1 MRWRV
6 AAWRRRTVAG
16 FPVDDLA
23 LAGLLCAIAVASV
36 LTGNPDEGPPVVT
49 LPAALVITGGL
60 LWRTRSP
67 MVSVLLAIAAGA
79 AQTLLTQP
87 MGSLWSLAV
96 YAIIVYSAAAHYPE
110 GMAGL
115 AGILMVG
122 ALLVEERLGNG
133 VDYLFIVLLFGGIW
147 LLGRASRLWRTRVR
161 HAEQHERDAA
171 RLAVAEE
178 RVRIARELHDIVAHS
193 LSVIAVQSDAAEAAL
208 DAQPDRAR
216 EPLRAIRASARDSLG
231 EIRRMLHAL
240 RTEDDDGQPPGL
252 AALGALLDSA
262 RSAGLPV
269 HLRSDT
275 EPAALPPVVD
285 LTAYRIVQEAVTN
298 VINHA
303 GLVPTSV
310 TICADS
316 GSIRIEVTNA
326 GAGQGARRRSGTGLG
341 LIGIRERVAALNGT
355 LEAGR
360 SADGGFRIAATLP
373 LDPETP

>member
-6 AAWRRRTVAG
+6 AAWRRETVAG

-23 LAGLLCAIAVASV
+23 LAGLLCAVAVVSV
-36 LTGNPDEGPPVVT
+36 LTGNPDEGPAAIT
-49 LPAALVITGGL
+49 LPAAVLITGGL
-60 LWRTRSP
+60 VWRTRSP
-67 MVSVLLAIAAGA
+67 MLSVLLAIVAGA
-79 AQTLLTQP
+79 AQTLLSQP

-96 YAIIVYSAAAHYPE
+96 YAIVVYSAAAHYPE
-110 GMAGL
+110 GKAAL

-122 ALLVEERLGNG
+122 ALLVEERIGNG

-161 HAEQHERDAA
+161 HAEQHEQDSA

-208 DAQPDRAR
+208 DAHPALAR

-252 AALGALLDSA
+252 AALGALLESA
-262 RSAGLPV
+262 GSAGLPV
-269 HLRSDT
+269 QLQSDA
-275 EPAALPPVVD
+275 EPAALPAVID
-285 LTAYRIVQEAVTN
+285 LTAYRIIQEALTN

-303 GLVPTSV
+303 GPVPTTV
-310 TICADS
+310 TISTDTD
-316 GSIRIEVTNA
+316 SIRLEVTNR
-326 GAGQGARRRSGTGLG
+326 GAGQGIRRHGGTGLG

-355 LEAGR
+355 LTAGR
-360 SADGGFRIAATLP
+360 SADGGFRISATLP
-373 LDPETP
+373 LNPEVP